1 MLLGDNIIYKI
12 EVENKGPDTATNVTV
27 TDALP
32 SSVNFVSASTGCFYN
47 STSGTV
53 TCNIGNLANGQEV
66 KGTIVVQTTAAG
78 KVTNIAN
85 VTANEPDPDLSNN
98 TDGTDTKVVV
108 GVKSVSLS
116 PSTIKG
122 GNNVTGTVK
131 LVAAAPQ
138 DTVIT
143 RSSSNASVAKPAVR
157 SVTISAGQ
165 TARHLPLRPL
175 RSAVR
180 RQ

>member
-1 MLLGDNIIYKI
+1 M
-12 EVENKGPDTATNVTV
+12 
-27 TDALP
+27 
-32 SSVNFVSASTGCFYN
+32 
-47 STSGTV
+47 
-53 TCNIGNLANGQEV
+53 
-66 KGTIVVQTTAAG
+66 VQTTAAG

-116 PSTIKG
+116 PSTIKV

-143 RSSSNASVAKPAVR
+143 RSSSNASVAKPTVR

-165 TARHLPLRPL
+165 T
-175 RSAVR
+175 SKTFTIKTFAVSSTKTVKIKATAYGLSKDATLTVT
-180 RQ
+180 Q